1 MSSGYGGFGKRE
13 RQKKKLQKKK
23 EKEQRREE
31 RKADSESKSTFDDM
45 IAYVDENGNLSS
57 TPPDPSKKKEI
68 KAEQI
73 EISTPSS
80 ASIPKDAIRQ
90 GRVKFFDESK
100 GFGFIEDEQTG
111 EDIFVHAN
119 SLHQPVKENDIV
131 SYKTE
136 RGFKGLSA
144 LDVNRVV

>member
-1 MSSGYGGFGKRE
+1 MSKGYGGFGKRE

-23 EKEQRREE
+23 EKQQRKEE
-31 RKADSESKSTFDDM
+31 RKADSGPKPSLDEM

-57 TPPDPSKKKEI
+57 SPPDPAKKKEI

-80 ASIPKDAIRQ
+80 SRIPKGAIRQ
-90 GRVKFFDESK
+90 GKVKFFDVNK
-100 GFGFIEDEQTG
+100 GFGFIEDDETG
-111 EDIFVHAN
+111 EDIFVHSN
-119 SLHQPVKENDIV
+119 SLHQDVQENDIV
-131 SYKTE
+131 TYKTE

-144 LDVNRVV
+144 LDVHRAG